1 MRSTALL
8 AALVLAACPAPGLD
22 DDEASGSSES
32 GGESGAADASSTV
45 DGESGETG
53 ETGEDMLPPA
63 PTLASPSD
71 GAMAMPIET
80 TLCWNLVEDPEGEPL
95 RYRLFVDELEITQ
108 GILGEAQ
115 GHEGPCVGPLLF
127 AHEREFAWS
136 VEAFEVDDPTR
147 SSPRSETW
155 HFTTEPDGI
164 SSLVFEDDFEAD
176 LGWTI
181 GGDAGSGAWLRG
193 DPVATTFA
201 GASAQPSA
209 CAGGSA
215 CMYTG
220 ANPDGLVDTFDV
232 SGGTTELLSPAFDLE
247 GAALASVRLQRFFYA
262 SQPGD
267 EVELSV
273 ELLVPD
279 AADPDT
285 LVAHPLEA
293 LAAPAN
299 LWTPREYV
307 ACGVPMRAGSRLRI
321 RARDVGTGIVEAAID
336 SVSVHAHDDASACEV
351 GEGGRC
357 EPELGDAACPDALR
371 CCAQGVVQQGV
382 YRCEAPVAGLDFDE
396 PTASPEAPNNG
407 PLDCDAPDL
416 IVDTTQLQ
424 PLYADVFMSQDTCEV
439 LEGCVGGLGWRRLVL
454 FTIATPNIGST
465 DLALGIPAN
474 LPELFHYSACH
485 DHFHFDEFARYELLD
500 GDQLVATGHKQAF
513 CLLDTLSW
521 AWPFA
526 LPQFDCSNQGISRG
540 FSDYY
545 ESGLPC
551 QWVDITGLPA
561 GDYTLRI
568 TLNQPRPG
576 HALPL
581 LIERRYD
588 NDSVEVALPLR

>member
-1 MRSTALL
+1 MRAHVLL
-8 AALVLAACPAPGLD
+8 AALLLAACPAPSVG
-22 DDEASGSSES
+22 DDEASTSSEGEAS
-32 GGESGAADASSTV
+32 SDALETSAGESET
-45 DGESGETG
+45 SGETG
-53 ETGEDMLPPA
+53 DDMLPPA

-71 GAMAMPIET
+71 GALALPLET
-80 TLCWNLVEDPEGEPL
+80 TLCWNPVEDPEGEPL
-95 RYRLFVDELEITQ
+95 RYRVFVDELEITQ
-108 GILGEAQ
+108 GILGEAP
-115 GHEGPCVGPLLF
+115 GHAGPCVGPLLF
-127 AHEREFAWS
+127 VHEREYAWS

-155 HFTTEPDGI
+155 QFTTEPDGI
-164 SSLVFEDDFEAD
+164 SSLVFEDDFEAE

-181 GGDAGSGAWLRG
+181 AGDAGSGAWVRG
-193 DPVATTFA
+193 DPDATSFA
-201 GASAQPSA
+201 GMRAQPGA

-220 ANPDGLVDTFDV
+220 DNPEGVVDAFDV
-232 SGGTTELLSPAFDLE
+232 SGGATELVSPAFDLE
-247 GAALASVRLQRFFYA
+247 GAAAASVRLQRFFFA

-267 EVELSV
+267 EVELRV
-273 ELLVPD
+273 DLLVPD
-279 AADPDT
+279 DADPDT
-285 LVAHPLEA
+285 LVAHPLES
-293 LAAPAN
+293 LSEPAN

-307 ACGVPMRAGSRLRI
+307 ACDVPMRAGSRLRI
-321 RARDVGTGIVEAAID
+321 RAEDLGAGIVEAAID
-336 SVSVHAHDDASACEV
+336 SVSVHAHDDASACES

-357 EPELGDAACPDALR
+357 EPELGDAACPGELR

-382 YRCEAPVAGLDFDE
+382 YRCETPVAGLEFGN
-396 PTASPEAPNNG
+396 PTASPDAPGNG

-416 IVDTTQLQ
+416 IVDTAHLQ
-424 PLYADVFMSQDTCEV
+424 PLYADVFMDQDTCEV

-454 FTIATPNIGST
+454 FTIATPNVGSD
-465 DLALGIPAN
+465 DLALGVPAN

-500 GDQLVATGHKQAF
+500 GDQLIATGHKQAF
-513 CLLDTLSW
+513 CLLDTISW

-526 LPQFDCSNQGISRG
+526 LSQFNCGNQGISRG
-540 FSDYY
+540 FSDFY

-561 GDYTLRI
+561 GDYTLRV